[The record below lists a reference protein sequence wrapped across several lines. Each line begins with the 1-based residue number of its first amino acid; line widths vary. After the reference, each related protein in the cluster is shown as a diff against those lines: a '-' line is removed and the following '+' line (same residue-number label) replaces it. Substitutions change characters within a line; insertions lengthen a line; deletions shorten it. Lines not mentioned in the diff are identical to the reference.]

1 MKVSTDHKEKN
12 KICDYSEHMNST
24 NKVGKAI
31 KSIKATKADKSY
43 KAHIRIVLS
52 SAVLQMKQSFG
63 RSMFKFC
70 MLAYPLLYGFTL
82 YMLYKEHSSAE
93 IMAYVML
100 GSAVSSLWGTISFS
114 SAGDINR
121 ERFMGA
127 LEVIFNAPS
136 KFYYVM
142 LGKVLGNTVL
152 GIGSM
157 IISISFV
164 SLLSGYAFRVVHVWA
179 FILVVLLGILSF
191 AAVGMMLSGLLAI
204 SRSTTILMN
213 IMDYPIMILCGI
225 AFPINI
231 LPIWTL
237 PFSYMLSPTHF
248 LALARMCVIGIDSV
262 TLFYHHFIWLVGL
275 TLLYGL
281 LSILAYRMID
291 VKARKDATLGVV

>member
-1 MKVSTDHKEKN
+1 MKVNTEFKN
-12 KICDYSEHMNST
+12 KN
-24 NKVGKAI
+24 
-31 KSIKATKADKSY
+31 Y
-43 KAHIRIVLS
+43 KAHLRIIFS
-52 SAVLQMKQSFG
+52 SAILQMKQSFG

-82 YMLYKEHSSAE
+82 YMLYKEHSSAD

-152 GIGSM
+152 GVGSM
-157 IISISFV
+157 LISIIFV
-164 SLLSGYAFRVVHVWA
+164 SFLSGYAFQVMHVGA
-179 FILVVLLGILSF
+179 FIVVVLLGVLSF

-231 LPIWTL
+231 LPSWTWPL
-237 PFSYMLSPTHF
+237 SYILSPTHF
-248 LALARMCVIGIDSV
+248 LALARMCVIGTDSV
-262 TLFYHHFIWLVGL
+262 VLFYHHLIWLIGL
-275 TLLYGL
+275 TLFYAL
-281 LSILAYRMID
+281 LSIFAYRMID